1 MAKRAKVSSSNV
13 SYTVDYRDIKY
24 PRLEFKTGKL
34 LLVVPKQARN
44 ESELLE
50 KHAKWINN
58 RSLFI
63 RNAIV
68 EAKDR
73 KLDLKRTDNEFRSMI
88 QLFVNHACTEFGVN
102 INSVRFRKMK
112 SKWGSCS
119 SSKNLTFNTM
129 LRFLPESFIEYVV
142 FHETA
147 HLLERKH
154 NDKFW
159 KLLKSGY
166 GDYGDKEKGLFAY
179 WFLVQEQLN

>member
-1 MAKRAKVSSSNV
+1 MAKRTKVSSSNV
-13 SYTVDYRDIKY
+13 AYSVDYRDVKY

-34 LLVVPKQARN
+34 LLVMPKQARN
-44 ESELLE
+44 ENELLE

-63 RNAIV
+63 KNAITD
-68 EAKDR
+68 AKDR
-73 KLDLKRTDNEFRSMI
+73 KLDLKRTDAEFKNMI
-88 QLFVNHACTEFGVN
+88 ETFVNQACNEFGVK
-102 INSVRFRKMK
+102 ISQVRFRKMK

-119 SSKNLTFNTM
+119 SRKNLTFNTV

-142 FHETA
+142 FHEAA
-147 HLLERKH
+147 HLVERKH

-159 KLLKSGY
+159 KLLESGY